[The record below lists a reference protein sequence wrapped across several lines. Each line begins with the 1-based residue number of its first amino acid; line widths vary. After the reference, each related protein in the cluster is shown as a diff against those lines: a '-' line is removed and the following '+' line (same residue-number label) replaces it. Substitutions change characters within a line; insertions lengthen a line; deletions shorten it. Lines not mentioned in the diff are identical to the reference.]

1 METIIIQTDPK
12 KSKAIKQF
20 LKAFGVR
27 FETEKS
33 PYDLT
38 FVKKIKERTQSAEA
52 GNTLTVDPNN
62 LWESLGLK

>member
-20 LKAFGVR
+20 LKAFGVM

-33 PYDLT
+33 PYAPA
-38 FVKKIKERTQSAEA
+38 FVKKIKARTQNAEA
-52 GNTLTVDPNN
+52 GNTVTIDPNN